1 MRLVIYPALIISI
14 ILTIIAAILAVAM
27 PIVCQYL
34 GLEYSKWKYVCIFIT
49 LVTWYAGIIVGIF
62 SNTQYVIRIYG
73 IPGLTH

>member
-49 LVTWYAGIIVGIF
+49 LVT
-62 SNTQYVIRIYG
+62 
-73 IPGLTH
+73 